1 MIKEER
7 EERKSKR
14 KRGNELK
21 KKKLAFSSIPFQ
33 RWNDTIHVW

>member
-14 KRGNELK
+14 KRVNELK
-21 KKKLAFSSIPFQ
+21 KKLTFSSVPFQ
-33 RWNDTIHVW
+33 RWNDTVHVC